1 MNQFLTIQLNMTL
14 PLFNK
19 AIKLFWNYFGF
30 SIFKQTE
37 VSKEVKLTDDK
48 EVQKV
53 ELTCLFT
60 IRLLLDWNVPI
71 FVINKTILIDPK

>member
-1 MNQFLTIQLNMTL
+1 MTL

-19 AIKLFWNYFGF
+19 EIKLFCI
-30 SIFKQTE
+30 SISLFFKQTE

-48 EVQKV
+48 DVQKV

-60 IRLLLDWNVPI
+60 IRLLLA
-71 FVINKTILIDPK
+71 

>member
-14 PLFNK
+14 PLFNN
-19 AIKLFWNYFGF
+19 AIKLFWNYFDF

>member
-19 AIKLFWNYFGF
+19 AIKLFWNYFDF

>member
-1 MNQFLTIQLNMTL
+1 MKI
-14 PLFNK
+14 
-19 AIKLFWNYFGF
+19 I
-30 SIFKQTE
+30 SILVFFKQTE

-60 IRLLLDWNVPI
+60 IRLLLAWNVPI
-71 FVINKTILIDPK
+71 FVINKIILIDPK